1 MQERLLI
8 QLASLLGAGLILAAY
23 AAHQAGRMGRD
34 SLVYHMLNAV
44 GGLVLCAVAIEAC
57 QIGFIVLEGAW
68 TVISLGAIVRSVRR
82 RPSGA

>member
-1 MQERLLI
+1 MM

-34 SLVYHMLNAV
+34 SLLYHSLNAL
-44 GGLVLCAVAIEAC
+44 GGLILCVVAVDASQA
-57 QIGFIVLEGAW
+57 GFTVLEGVW
-68 TVISLGAIVRSVRR
+68 TAISLGAIVRTARR